1 MTSIRARLVNLALP
15 LLGVKR
21 FFAQREK
28 LPERIA
34 KLRQAKPVRPR
45 AKWHKRFAISEF
57 ATRGY
62 PVVTIT
68 PIGGAQPG
76 APHLLYLHGWIFY
89 LPCWVLLYI
98 LIHRRILFLLWQI
111 IFIP

>member
-21 FFAQREK
+21 FSAQREK

-45 AKWHKRFAISEF
+45 AKWHKRIAISEF

-68 PIGGAQPG
+68 PIGGAPPG
-76 APHLLYLHGWIFY
+76 ADRAHGEG
-89 LPCWVLLYI
+89 V
-98 LIHRRILFLLWQI
+98 Q
-111 IFIP
+111 